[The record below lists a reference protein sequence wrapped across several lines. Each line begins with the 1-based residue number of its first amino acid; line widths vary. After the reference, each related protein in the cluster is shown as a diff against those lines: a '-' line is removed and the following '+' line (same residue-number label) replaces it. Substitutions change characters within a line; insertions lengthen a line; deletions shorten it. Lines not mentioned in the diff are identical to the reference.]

1 MTSTVQKIIIGIVVF
16 VLCGLA
22 VAGVL
27 VGAAVYG
34 WKAAQRAGNEAAT
47 LQNMKTIAAVEIQYY
62 NTHNRTFGTFDQ
74 LIKEDMLT
82 SRFSGERTSTDGYV
96 FSLNVTPKTAGEASS
111 YTLNSDPQNANTG
124 TNHFYIDSRSAEIH
138 TNPNQPASAT
148 DPLFSR

>member
-47 LQNMKTIAAVEIQYY
+47 LQDMKTVAAVEIQYY

-96 FSLNVTPKTAGEASS
+96 FTLNVTPKTAGQASS